1 MLARRYVPVLG
12 KQDLRPFQRPRN
24 FNQFFRLALNLRDIG
39 HAFNIFQVRP
49 LQVQYVAEP
58 QARFTTENKQFTC
71 QFHRRITFIRQ
82 GLLQERVVFILC
94 QKNRPGFRAV

>member
-1 MLARRYVPVLG
+1 MLARRHVPVLG
-12 KQDLRPFQRPRN
+12 KQDLRPFQRHRN

-58 QARFTTENKQFTC
+58 QARFTTENKQFSC
-71 QFHRRITFIRQ
+71 QFHRRIAFIRQ
-82 GLLQERVVFILC
+82 GLLQERVVFILR
-94 QKNRPGFRAV
+94 QKNCPGFRAV